1 MNYRKEINLTDF
13 ITALTNSTTGLS
25 AGAFSGELTALVPY
39 FVLMIPL
46 AFGIRLIF
54 KVLRKAPK
62 GKVI

>member
-1 MNYRKEINLTDF
+1 MTDF
-13 ITALTNSTTGLS
+13 ITALTNSTSGLTAS
-25 AGAFSGELTALVPY
+25 AFSGELTALVPY

>member
-1 MNYRKEINLTDF
+1 MTDF
-13 ITALTNSTTGLS
+13 ISALTNANTGIT
-25 AGAFSGELTALVPY
+25 AAAFSGELTALVPY